1 MPPSSAEVWV
11 SELPHLGGDEAEQR
25 QSPGKTIRGEYRRR
39 FGAPYF
45 TPSGLRLSA
54 LRPQIQ
60 ARFVGCPQLAEI
72 PRRRHYHRGLGSRG
86 RERARLML
94 GEDADPAVRA
104 EDFDRASVGA
114 RLDDERRR
122 AGLLGDVRE
131 AIFGAQDGLVSTL
144 AVVSTVSGATNDRYP
159 VLIAGIAAG
168 LAGIFSMAAG
178 EYLSSKS
185 QREISLAQIGE
196 EREKV
201 AKRPEE
207 VQIELAHILEE
218 DGLPRDEASA
228 VAGVM
233 GRHREILLNTK
244 VLRQYGVA
252 VEEAGGSPIQG
263 AAVMGAAFALGAL
276 APILPYLL
284 LPFGVAVYA
293 SVVATGGVLFAI
305 GVVKT
310 RWTHGQPIWSGIEI
324 LAIGTLAGIVGYFF
338 GSVLPTL
345 LGAPAVGG

>member
-1 MPPSSAEVWV
+1 M
-11 SELPHLGGDEAEQR
+11 D
-25 QSPGKTIRGEYRRR
+25 
-39 FGAPYF
+39 
-45 TPSGLRLSA
+45 
-54 LRPQIQ
+54 
-60 ARFVGCPQLAEI
+60 
-72 PRRRHYHRGLGSRG
+72 
-86 RERARLML
+86 ERAKAPLTEEATPEL
-94 GEDADPAVRA
+94 RA
-104 EDFDRASVGA
+104 EGFDRAGLQA

-159 VLIAGIAAG
+159 VLVAGIAAG

-185 QREISLAQIGE
+185 QREISLAQIAE

-201 AKRPEE
+201 AERPDN
-207 VQIELAHILEE
+207 VQVELAHIFEE
-218 DGLPRDEASA
+218 DGLPEDEAIV
-228 VAGVM
+228 VAAII
-233 GRHREILLNTK
+233 GRHREVLLNAK

-252 VEEAGGSPIQG
+252 VEGAGGSPLQG

-284 LPFGVAVYA
+284 LPFGIAVYA
-293 SVVATGGVLFAI
+293 SVIATAGVLFAI

-324 LAIGTLAGIVGYFF
+324 LTIGALAGIVGYFF
-338 GSVLPTL
+338 GSILPTL
-345 LGAPAVGG
+345 LGAPAFGA

>member
-1 MPPSSAEVWV
+1 
-11 SELPHLGGDEAEQR
+11 
-25 QSPGKTIRGEYRRR
+25 
-39 FGAPYF
+39 
-45 TPSGLRLSA
+45 
-54 LRPQIQ
+54 
-60 ARFVGCPQLAEI
+60 
-72 PRRRHYHRGLGSRG
+72 
-86 RERARLML
+86 ML

-201 AKRPEE
+201 ARRPEE

-228 VAGVM
+228 VAAVM
-233 GRHREILLNTK
+233 GRHREILLNAK

-324 LAIGTLAGIVGYFF
+324 LAIGALAGIVGYFF

>member
-1 MPPSSAEVWV
+1 MDERAKARLTEEAGP
-11 SELPHLGGDEAEQR
+11 ELRTEG
-25 QSPGKTIRGEYRRR
+25 
-39 FGAPYF
+39 
-45 TPSGLRLSA
+45 
-54 LRPQIQ
+54 
-60 ARFVGCPQLAEI
+60 V
-72 PRRRHYHRGLGSRG
+72 
-86 RERARLML
+86 ERAR
-94 GEDADPAVRA
+94 
-104 EDFDRASVGA
+104 VGA
-114 RLDDERRR
+114 RLDAERRR
-122 AGLLGDVRE
+122 ASLLGDVRE

-185 QREISLAQIGE
+185 QREISLAQIAE

-201 AKRPEE
+201 AEGPGE
-207 VQIELAHILEE
+207 VQVELAHILEE

-228 VAGVM
+228 VAEVI
-233 GRHREILLNTK
+233 GRHREVLLNTK

-252 VEEAGGSPIQG
+252 VEEAEGSPLQG

-293 SVVATGGVLFAI
+293 SVIATGGVLFAI
-305 GVVKT
+305 GVAKT
-310 RWTHGQPIWSGIEI
+310 RWTHSNPIWSGIEI
-324 LAIGTLAGIVGYFF
+324 LAIGALAGVVGYFF